1 MLWLA
6 VIGEKNARNVCHALS
21 AAVVHY
27 YGNGRRYKGDWC
39 FKDGYIT
46 FRDMMEVYM
55 EHYRGRILTIISDCS
70 YSGNWV
76 KECYDFMD
84 DQGVGPCGH
93 CGIEKGIL
101 LKVFGSCKSNEVAAT
116 LCYNLRSVF
125 LDKNAKKILHRG
137 GKIGEKQ
144 NPYSKDFTIMSCGK
158 KVDEPC
164 ALPPNQTWQ
173 EVNESRRVYLVRGK
187 DRGKPAWHYVL
198 LVDDEDT
205 IELFKEK
212 VASGTVDVANYGQ
225 LLESG
230 WGADPPNEVVDKIQK
245 RFKVNK

>member
-1 MLWLA
+1 
-6 VIGEKNARNVCHALS
+6 
-21 AAVVHY
+21 
-27 YGNGRRYKGDWC
+27 
-39 FKDGYIT
+39 
-46 FRDMMEVYM
+46 
-55 EHYRGRILTIISDCS
+55 
-70 YSGNWV
+70 
-76 KECYDFMD
+76 MD
-84 DQGVGPCGH
+84 DLGVGPCGH
-93 CGIEKGIL
+93 CAIKKGIL
-101 LKVFGSCKSNEVAAT
+101 LKVFGSCKPNEMAAT
-116 LCYNLRSVF
+116 LCYNIRSVF

-144 NPYSKDFTIMSCGK
+144 NAYGKDFTIMSCGK

-173 EVNESRRVYLVRGK
+173 EVNEASRVYLVRGK

-205 IELFKEK
+205 IDLFKEK
-212 VASGTVDVANYGQ
+212 IASGTVDVANYGQ

-245 RFKVNK
+245 RF